1 MKPGGSE
8 FHVSVE
14 SAPAPAGD
22 KGVGYPRMMDENEA
36 GKRRRVG
43 ERRIVQFVTRL
54 LLCMVLRCLGDGR
67 S

>member
-1 MKPGGSE
+1 MAETRKLVAIMVIE
-8 FHVSVE
+8 
-14 SAPAPAGD
+14 
-22 KGVGYPRMMDENEA
+22 GVGYSRMMDENEA

>member
-1 MKPGGSE
+1 MVIE
-8 FHVSVE
+8 
-14 SAPAPAGD
+14 
-22 KGVGYPRMMDENEA
+22 GVGYPRMMDENEA

-54 LLCMVLRCLGDGR
+54 LLRMVLRCLGDGR

>member
-1 MKPGGSE
+1 MVIE
-8 FHVSVE
+8 
-14 SAPAPAGD
+14 
-22 KGVGYPRMMDENEA
+22 GVGYSRMMDEKEA

-54 LLCMVLRCLGDGR
+54 LLRMVLRCLGDGR